1 MKTNLS
7 LLILLFLLSINCEA
21 QLLYKIEGK
30 GLQTPSYIYG
40 TIHIMPKKQF
50 AISEAITTALKE
62 CESLVMEVDIN
73 MDLKTQMDAA
83 QRSLL
88 PNGKTIADITSAE
101 NAKKIRQ
108 FCVDSLH
115 WKESKYVRMSRLTPF
130 FLTSIIL
137 QDLIGKSKSF
147 EVELNKLAEKNK
159 MSTLGLETIQM
170 QMDLVNEVPYE
181 EQIKLLLEGLTTNNS
196 EYNTMLNC
204 YLKQDLNKLGE
215 LMNDAEL
222 SPEFN
227 ANFLVKRNQN
237 WIPQISKMVQEKPI
251 FIAVGAG
258 HLPGEQGV
266 LNLLQEAGYTV
277 TPIN

>member
-1 MKTNLS
+1 MKTKLTF
-7 LLILLFLLSINCEA
+7 LILLIFLSISSQA

-30 GLQTPSYIYG
+30 DLQKPSYIYG

-73 MDLKTQMDAA
+73 MDLKTKIDAA
-83 QRSLL
+83 QRSML

-101 NAKKIRQ
+101 NAQKIKQ

-147 EVELNKLAEKNK
+147 ELELNKLAEKNK
-159 MSTLGLETIQM
+159 MTTLGLETIQM

-181 EQIKLLLEGLTTNNS
+181 EQIKLLLQGLTTNNS
-196 EYNTMLNC
+196 EFNTMLNC

-215 LMNDAEL
+215 LMNEADL

-237 WIPQISKMVQEKPI
+237 WIPQISKMAQEKPI

-258 HLPGEQGV
+258 HLPGDQGV

-277 TPIN
+277 TPIK

>member
-1 MKTNLS
+1 MKIKLA
-7 LLILLFLLSINCEA
+7 LFIPLIFVAIGIQA

-30 GLQTPSYIYG
+30 GLQKPCYIYG

-73 MDLKTQMDAA
+73 MDLKTKIDAA

-88 PNGKTIADITSAE
+88 PDGKTIADITSAE
-101 NAKKIRQ
+101 NAQKIRQ
-108 FCVDSLH
+108 FCMDSLH

-159 MSTLGLETIQM
+159 MTTLGLETIQM
-170 QMDLVNEVPYE
+170 QMDLVNDVPYE
-181 EQIKLLLEGLTTNNS
+181 EQIKLLLEGLTTDNS

-266 LNLLQEAGYTV
+266 LKLLQEAGYTV
-277 TPIN
+277 SPIN

>member
-1 MKTNLS
+1 MKKR
-7 LLILLFLLSINCEA
+7 LIQLFLFTLTVTSSQA

-30 GLQTPSYIYG
+30 DIQKPSYIYG

-50 AISEAITTALKE
+50 VISESITTALKE
-62 CESLVMEVDIN
+62 CETLVMEVDIN
-73 MDLKTQMDAA
+73 MDVRTQIDAA

-88 PNGKTIADITSAE
+88 PDGKTIADITTAE
-101 NAKKIRQ
+101 NAQRIRQ
-108 FCVDSLH
+108 FCTDSLN
-115 WKESKYVRMSRLTPF
+115 WKESKYTRMSRLTPF
-130 FLTSIIL
+130 FLSSVIL

-159 MSTLGLETIQM
+159 MTTLGLETIQL
-170 QMDLVNEVPYE
+170 QMDLVNDVPYE
-181 EQIKLLLEGLTTNNS
+181 EQIKLLLEGLTKNNS
-196 EYNTMLNC
+196 EYNKMLDC
-204 YLKQDLNKLGE
+204 YLKKDINKLGE

-222 SPEFN
+222 SPEFYS
-227 ANFLVKRNQN
+227 NFLVKRNQN
-237 WIPQISKMVQEKPI
+237 WLPLIAKLAQEKPI

-266 LNLLQEAGYTV
+266 LSLLRTAGYTV

>member
-1 MKTNLS
+1 MKKR
-7 LLILLFLLSINCEA
+7 LIQLFLFTLTVTSSQA

-30 GLQTPSYIYG
+30 DIQKPSYIYG

-50 AISEAITTALKE
+50 VISESITTALKE
-62 CESLVMEVDIN
+62 CETLVMEVDIN
-73 MDLKTQMDAA
+73 MDVRTQIDAA

-88 PNGKTIADITSAE
+88 PDGKTIADITTAE
-101 NAKKIRQ
+101 NAQRIRQ
-108 FCVDSLH
+108 FCMDSLH
-115 WKESKYVRMSRLTPF
+115 WKESKYTRMSRLTPF
-130 FLTSIIL
+130 FLSSVIL

-159 MSTLGLETIQM
+159 LTTLGLETIQL
-170 QMDLVNEVPYE
+170 QMDLVNDVPYE

-196 EYNTMLNC
+196 EYNKMLDC
-204 YLKQDLNKLGE
+204 YLKKDINKLGE

-222 SPEFN
+222 SPEFYS
-227 ANFLVKRNQN
+227 NFLVKRNLN
-237 WIPQISKMVQEKPI
+237 WLPLIAKLAQEKPI

-266 LNLLQEAGYTV
+266 LNLLRTAGYTV

>member
-1 MKTNLS
+1 MKSKLALFI
-7 LLILLFLLSINCEA
+7 LLIFESIGSQA

-30 GLQTPSYIYG
+30 DLQKPSYIYG

-73 MDLKTQMDAA
+73 MDLKTQIDAA

-88 PNGKTIADITSAE
+88 PDGKTIADITSAE
-101 NAKKIRQ
+101 NAQKIRQ
-108 FCVDSLH
+108 FCIDSLH

-159 MSTLGLETIQM
+159 MTTLGLETIQM
-170 QMDLVNEVPYE
+170 QLDLVNEVPYE
-181 EQIKLLLEGLTTNNS
+181 EQIKLLLQGLTTNNS
-196 EYNTMLNC
+196 EFNTMLNC

-215 LMNDAEL
+215 LMNEADL

-266 LNLLQEAGYTV
+266 LKLLQEAGYTV

>member
-1 MKTNLS
+1 MKTKLAF
-7 LLILLFLLSINCEA
+7 LILLIFVSISSQA

-30 GLQTPSYIYG
+30 DLQKPSYIYG

-50 AISEAITTALKE
+50 AISESITTALKE
-62 CESLVMEVDIN
+62 CDALAMEVDIN
-73 MDLKTQMDAA
+73 MDLKTQIDAA

-88 PNGKTIADITSAE
+88 PDGKTIADITSAE
-101 NAKKIRQ
+101 NAQKIRQ
-108 FCVDSLH
+108 FCIDSLH

-159 MSTLGLETIQM
+159 MTTLGLETIQM
-170 QMDLVNEVPYE
+170 QMDLVNDVPYE
-181 EQIKLLLEGLTTNNS
+181 EQIKLLLEGLTTDNS

-227 ANFLVKRNQN
+227 ANFLVKRNKN

-266 LNLLQEAGYTV
+266 LKLLQEAGYTV

>member
-1 MKTNLS
+1 MKTKLA
-7 LLILLFLLSINCEA
+7 LFILLTFVSFASQA

-30 GLQTPSYIYG
+30 GLQKPSYIYG

-50 AISEAITTALKE
+50 AISESITTALKE

-73 MDLKTQMDAA
+73 MDLKTKIDAA
-83 QRSLL
+83 QRSML

-101 NAKKIRQ
+101 NAQKIKQ

-159 MSTLGLETIQM
+159 MTTLGLETIQM
-170 QMDLVNEVPYE
+170 QMDLVNDVPYE

-215 LMNDAEL
+215 LMNEADL

-266 LNLLQEAGYTV
+266 LKLLQEAGYTV
-277 TPIN
+277 SPIN

>member
-1 MKTNLS
+1 MKTKLAF
-7 LLILLFLLSINCEA
+7 LILLIFVSISSQA

-30 GLQTPSYIYG
+30 DLQKPSYIYG

-50 AISEAITTALKE
+50 VISESITSALKE
-62 CESLVMEVDIN
+62 CETLVMEVDIN
-73 MDLKTQMDAA
+73 MDLKTQIDAA

-88 PNGKTIADITSAE
+88 PDGKTIADITSAE
-101 NAKKIRQ
+101 NAQKIRQ
-108 FCVDSLH
+108 FCIDSLH

-159 MSTLGLETIQM
+159 MTTLGLETIQM
-170 QMDLVNEVPYE
+170 QMDLVNDVPYE

-266 LNLLQEAGYTV
+266 LKLLQEAGYTV

>member
-1 MKTNLS
+1 MKIKQTF
-7 LLILLFLLSINCEA
+7 LILLTFVSFASQA

-30 GLQTPSYIYG
+30 DLQKPSYIYG

-73 MDLKTQMDAA
+73 MDLKTKIDAA
-83 QRSLL
+83 QRSML

-101 NAKKIRQ
+101 NAQKIKQ

-130 FLTSIIL
+130 FLSSIIL

-159 MSTLGLETIQM
+159 MTTLGLETIQM

-181 EQIKLLLEGLTTNNS
+181 EQVKLLLEGLTTDNS

-266 LNLLQEAGYTV
+266 LKLLQEAGYTV
-277 TPIN
+277 SPIN

>member
-1 MKTNLS
+1 MKTKLAF
-7 LLILLFLLSINCEA
+7 LILLIFVSISSQA

-30 GLQTPSYIYG
+30 GLQKPSYIYG

-73 MDLKTQMDAA
+73 MDLKTKIDAA
-83 QRSLL
+83 QRSML

-101 NAKKIRQ
+101 NAQKIKQ

-147 EVELNKLAEKNK
+147 ELELNKLAEKNK
-159 MSTLGLETIQM
+159 MTTLGLETIQM

-181 EQIKLLLEGLTTNNS
+181 EQIKLLLQGLTTNNS
-196 EYNTMLNC
+196 EFNTMLNC
-204 YLKQDLNKLGE
+204 YLKQDINKLGE
-215 LMNDAEL
+215 LMNEADL

-266 LNLLQEAGYTV
+266 LKLLQEAGYTV

>member
-1 MKTNLS
+1 
-7 LLILLFLLSINCEA
+7 
-21 QLLYKIEGK
+21 
-30 GLQTPSYIYG
+30 
-40 TIHIMPKKQF
+40 
-50 AISEAITTALKE
+50 
-62 CESLVMEVDIN
+62 
-73 MDLKTQMDAA
+73 MDLKTKLDAA

-88 PNGKTIADITSAE
+88 PNGKTIADITSPE

-108 FCVDSLH
+108 FCIDSLH

-159 MSTLGLETIQM
+159 MTTLGLETIQM
-170 QMDLVNEVPYE
+170 QMDLVNEVRYE
-181 EQIKLLLEGLTTNNS
+181 EQVKLLLEGLTTNNS
-196 EYNTMLNC
+196 EYTTMLNC

-215 LMNDAEL
+215 LMNEAEL

-266 LNLLQEAGYTV
+266 LKLLQEAGYTITAV
-277 TPIN
+277 E

>member
-7 LLILLFLLSINCEA
+7 LLILLFLLSINCQA
-21 QLLYKIEGK
+21 QLLYKIEGNDLK
-30 GLQTPSYIYG
+30 KPSYIYG

-73 MDLKTQMDAA
+73 MDLKTKLDAA
-83 QRSLL
+83 QRSML

-101 NAKKIRQ
+101 NAQKIRQ

-130 FLTSIIL
+130 FLSSIIL

-159 MSTLGLETIQM
+159 MTTLGLETIQM
-170 QMDLVNEVPYE
+170 QMDLVNDVPYE

-266 LNLLQEAGYTV
+266 LKLLQEAGYTITAV
-277 TPIN
+277 E

>member
-1 MKTNLS
+1 MKTKLTF
-7 LLILLFLLSINCEA
+7 LILLTFVSISSQA

-30 GLQTPSYIYG
+30 DLQKPSYIYG

-50 AISEAITTALKE
+50 AISESITTALKE
-62 CESLVMEVDIN
+62 CDALVMEVDIN
-73 MDLKTQMDAA
+73 MDLKTKIDAA
-83 QRSLL
+83 QRSML

-101 NAKKIRQ
+101 NAQKIKQ

-147 EVELNKLAEKNK
+147 ELELNKLAEKNK
-159 MSTLGLETIQM
+159 MTTLGLETIQM

-181 EQIKLLLEGLTTNNS
+181 EQIKLLLQGLTTNNS
-196 EYNTMLNC
+196 EFNTMLNC
-204 YLKQDLNKLGE
+204 YLKQDINKLGE
-215 LMNDAEL
+215 LMNEADL

-266 LNLLQEAGYTV
+266 LKLLQEAGYTV

>member
-1 MKTNLS
+1 
-7 LLILLFLLSINCEA
+7 
-21 QLLYKIEGK
+21 
-30 GLQTPSYIYG
+30 
-40 TIHIMPKKQF
+40 MPKKQF
-50 AISEAITTALKE
+50 VISESITTALKE
-62 CESLVMEVDIN
+62 CETLVMEVDIN
-73 MDLKTQMDAA
+73 MDLKTQIDAA

-88 PNGKTIADITSAE
+88 PDGKTIADITSAE

-108 FCVDSLH
+108 FCMDSLH
-115 WKESKYVRMSRLTPF
+115 WKESKYTRMSRLTPF
-130 FLTSIIL
+130 FLTSVIL

-159 MSTLGLETIQM
+159 MTILGLETIQL
-170 QMDLVNEVPYE
+170 QMDLVNDVPYE

-196 EYNTMLNC
+196 EYNNMLDC
-204 YLKQDLNKLGE
+204 YLKKDINKLGE

-222 SPEFN
+222 SPEFYS
-227 ANFLVKRNQN
+227 NFLVKRNQN
-237 WIPQISKMVQEKPI
+237 WLPLISKLAQEKSI

-266 LNLLQEAGYTV
+266 LKLLQGAGYTV

>member
-1 MKTNLS
+1 MKTKLAF
-7 LLILLFLLSINCEA
+7 LILLIFVSIVSQA

-30 GLQTPSYIYG
+30 GLQKPSYIYG

-50 AISEAITTALKE
+50 VISESITTALKE
-62 CESLVMEVDIN
+62 CETLVMEVDIN
-73 MDLKTQMDAA
+73 MDLKTQIDAA

-88 PNGKTIADITSAE
+88 PDGKTIADITSVE
-101 NAKKIRQ
+101 NAQKIRQ
-108 FCVDSLH
+108 FCMDSLH
-115 WKESKYVRMSRLTPF
+115 WKESKYARMSRLTPF
-130 FLTSIIL
+130 FLTSVIL

-159 MSTLGLETIQM
+159 MTTLGLETIQL
-170 QMDLVNEVPYE
+170 QMDLVNDVPYD

-196 EYNTMLNC
+196 EYNNMLDC
-204 YLKQDLNKLGE
+204 YLKKEINKLGE

-222 SPEFN
+222 SPEFYS
-227 ANFLVKRNQN
+227 NFLVKRNQN
-237 WIPQISKMVQEKPI
+237 WLPLISKLAQEKSI

-266 LNLLQEAGYTV
+266 LKLLQGSGYTV

>member
-1 MKTNLS
+1 MKTKLAF
-7 LLILLFLLSINCEA
+7 LILLIFVSISSQA

-30 GLQTPSYIYG
+30 GLQKPSYIYG

-50 AISEAITTALKE
+50 VISESITTALKE
-62 CESLVMEVDIN
+62 CETLVMEVDIN
-73 MDLKTQMDAA
+73 MDLKTQIDAA

-88 PNGKTIADITSAE
+88 SDGKTIADITSAE

-108 FCVDSLH
+108 FCMDSLN
-115 WKESKYVRMSRLTPF
+115 WKESKYTRMSRLTPF
-130 FLTSIIL
+130 FLTSVIL

-147 EVELNKLAEKNK
+147 EVELNKLAKKNK
-159 MSTLGLETIQM
+159 MTTLGLETIQL
-170 QMDLVNEVPYE
+170 QMDLVNDVPYD

-196 EYNTMLNC
+196 EYNNMVDC
-204 YLKQDLNKLGE
+204 YLKKDINKLGE

-222 SPEFN
+222 SPEFYS
-227 ANFLVKRNQN
+227 NFLVKRNQN
-237 WIPQISKMVQEKPI
+237 WLPLISKLAQEKPI

-266 LNLLQEAGYTV
+266 LKLLQGAGYTV

>member
-7 LLILLFLLSINCEA
+7 LLILLFLLSINCQA
-21 QLLYKIEGK
+21 QLLYKIEGNDLK
-30 GLQTPSYIYG
+30 KPSYIYG

-50 AISEAITTALKE
+50 VISDAITTALKE

-73 MDLKTQMDAA
+73 MDLKTQIDAA

-88 PNGKTIADITSAE
+88 PSGKTIADITSAE
-101 NAKKIRQ
+101 NAQKIRQ

-159 MSTLGLETIQM
+159 MTTLGLETIQM

-181 EQIKLLLEGLTTNNS
+181 EQVKLLLEGLTTNNS
-196 EYNTMLNC
+196 EYTTMLNC

-266 LNLLQEAGYTV
+266 LKLLQEAGYTITAV
-277 TPIN
+277 E

>member
-1 MKTNLS
+1 MKTKLTFLI
-7 LLILLFLLSINCEA
+7 LLILVSISSQA

-30 GLQTPSYIYG
+30 GLQKPSYIYG

-50 AISEAITTALKE
+50 VISESITTALKE
-62 CESLVMEVDIN
+62 CETLVMEVDIN
-73 MDLKTQMDAA
+73 MDLKTQIDAA

-88 PNGKTIADITSAE
+88 PDGKTIADITSAE

-108 FCVDSLH
+108 FCMDSLH
-115 WKESKYVRMSRLTPF
+115 WKESKYMRMSRLTPF
-130 FLTSIIL
+130 FLTSVIL

-147 EVELNKLAEKNK
+147 EVELNKLAKKNK
-159 MSTLGLETIQM
+159 MTTMGLETIQL
-170 QMDLVNEVPYE
+170 QMDLVNDVPYD

-196 EYNTMLNC
+196 EYNNMVDC
-204 YLKQDLNKLGE
+204 YLKKDINKLGE

-222 SPEFN
+222 SPEFYS
-227 ANFLVKRNQN
+227 NFLVKRNQN
-237 WIPQISKMVQEKPI
+237 WLPLISKLAQEKSI

-266 LNLLQEAGYTV
+266 LKLLQGSGYTV

>member
-1 MKTNLS
+1 MKSKLALFI
-7 LLILLFLLSINCEA
+7 LLIFVSIGCQA
-21 QLLYKIEGK
+21 QLLYKIQGK
-30 GLQTPSYIYG
+30 DLQKPSYIYG

-62 CESLVMEVDIN
+62 CESLVMELDIN
-73 MDLKTQMDAA
+73 MDLKTKIDAA
-83 QRSLL
+83 QRSML
-88 PNGKTIADITSAE
+88 PNEKTIADITSAE
-101 NAKKIRQ
+101 NAQKIKQ
-108 FCVDSLH
+108 FCLDSLH

-137 QDLIGKSKSF
+137 QDLIGKSKSY
-147 EVELNKLAEKNK
+147 ELELNKLAEKNK
-159 MSTLGLETIQM
+159 MTTLGLETIQM
-170 QMDLVNEVPYE
+170 QMDLVNDVPYE

-215 LMNDAEL
+215 LMNEADL

-266 LNLLQEAGYTV
+266 LKLLQEAGYTV
-277 TPIN
+277 SPIN

>member
-1 MKTNLS
+1 MKTKLTF
-7 LLILLFLLSINCEA
+7 LILLTFVSISSQA

-30 GLQTPSYIYG
+30 DLQKPSYIYG

-50 AISEAITTALKE
+50 VISESITTALKE
-62 CESLVMEVDIN
+62 CDALVMEVDIN
-73 MDLKTQMDAA
+73 MDLKTQIDAA

-88 PNGKTIADITSAE
+88 PDGKTIADITSAE
-101 NAKKIRQ
+101 NAQKTRQ
-108 FCVDSLH
+108 FCIDSLH

-130 FLTSIIL
+130 FLSSIIL

-159 MSTLGLETIQM
+159 MTTLGLETIQM
-170 QMDLVNEVPYE
+170 QMDLVNDVPYE
-181 EQIKLLLEGLTTNNS
+181 EQIKLLLEGLTTDNS

-266 LNLLQEAGYTV
+266 LKLLQEAGYTV
-277 TPIN
+277 MPIK

>member
-1 MKTNLS
+1 MKTKLTFLI
-7 LLILLFLLSINCEA
+7 LLILVSISSQA

-30 GLQTPSYIYG
+30 DLQKPSYIYG

-50 AISEAITTALKE
+50 AISESITTALKE
-62 CESLVMEVDIN
+62 CDALVMEVDIN
-73 MDLKTQMDAA
+73 MDLKTQIDAA
-83 QRSLL
+83 QRSML

-101 NAKKIRQ
+101 NAQKIRQ
-108 FCVDSLH
+108 FCIDSLH

-159 MSTLGLETIQM
+159 MTTLGLETIQM
-170 QMDLVNEVPYE
+170 QMDLVNDVPYE
-181 EQIKLLLEGLTTNNS
+181 EQIKLLLEGLTTDNS

-266 LNLLQEAGYTV
+266 LKLLQEAGYTV

>member
-1 MKTNLS
+1 MKIILA
-7 LLILLFLLSINCEA
+7 LFIQLIFVAIGSHA

-30 GLQTPSYIYG
+30 DLQKPSYIYG

-50 AISEAITTALKE
+50 AISESITTALKE
-62 CESLVMEVDIN
+62 CDALAMEVDIN
-73 MDLKTQMDAA
+73 MDLKTQIDAA

-88 PNGKTIADITSAE
+88 PDGKTIADITSAE
-101 NAKKIRQ
+101 NAQKIRQ
-108 FCVDSLH
+108 FCIDSLH

-130 FLTSIIL
+130 FLSSIIL

-159 MSTLGLETIQM
+159 MTTLGLETIQM
-170 QMDLVNEVPYE
+170 QMDLVNDVPYE

-266 LNLLQEAGYTV
+266 LKLLQEAGYTV
-277 TPIN
+277 SPIN

>member
-1 MKTNLS
+1 MKIKLAF
-7 LLILLFLLSINCEA
+7 LILLIFVSISSQA

-30 GLQTPSYIYG
+30 DLQKPSYIYG

-50 AISEAITTALKE
+50 VISEAITTALKE

-73 MDLKTQMDAA
+73 MDLKTQIDAA

-88 PNGKTIADITSAE
+88 PDGKTIADITSAE
-101 NAKKIRQ
+101 NAQKIRQ

-159 MSTLGLETIQM
+159 MTKLGLETIQM
-170 QMDLVNEVPYE
+170 QMDLVNDVPYE

-258 HLPGEQGV
+258 HLPGDQGV

-277 TPIN
+277 TPIK

>member
-1 MKTNLS
+1 MKTKLAF
-7 LLILLFLLSINCEA
+7 LILLIFVSISSQA

-30 GLQTPSYIYG
+30 GLQKPSYIYG

-50 AISEAITTALKE
+50 VISESITTALKE

-73 MDLKTQMDAA
+73 MDLKTQIDAA

-88 PNGKTIADITSAE
+88 SDGKTIADITSAE

-108 FCVDSLH
+108 FCMDSLN
-115 WKESKYVRMSRLTPF
+115 WKESKYTRMSRLTPF
-130 FLTSIIL
+130 FLTSVIL

-147 EVELNKLAEKNK
+147 EVELNKLAKKNK
-159 MSTLGLETIQM
+159 MTTLGLETIQL
-170 QMDLVNEVPYE
+170 QMDLVNDVPYE

-196 EYNTMLNC
+196 EYNNMLDC
-204 YLKQDLNKLGE
+204 YLKKDINKLGE

-222 SPEFN
+222 SPEFYS
-227 ANFLVKRNQN
+227 NFLVKRNQN
-237 WIPQISKMVQEKPI
+237 WLPLISKLAQEKSI

-266 LNLLQEAGYTV
+266 LKLLQGAGYTV

>member
-1 MKTNLS
+1 
-7 LLILLFLLSINCEA
+7 
-21 QLLYKIEGK
+21 
-30 GLQTPSYIYG
+30 
-40 TIHIMPKKQF
+40 MPKKQF
-50 AISEAITTALKE
+50 VISESITTALKE
-62 CESLVMEVDIN
+62 CETLVMEVDIN
-73 MDLKTQMDAA
+73 MDLKTQIDAA

-88 PNGKTIADITSAE
+88 PDGKTIADITSVE

-108 FCVDSLH
+108 FCMDSLH
-115 WKESKYVRMSRLTPF
+115 WKESKYTRMSRLTPF
-130 FLTSIIL
+130 FLTSVIL

-159 MSTLGLETIQM
+159 KTTLGLETIQL
-170 QMDLVNEVPYE
+170 QMDLVNDVPYD

-196 EYNTMLNC
+196 EYNNMLDC
-204 YLKQDLNKLGE
+204 YLKKEINKLGE

-222 SPEFN
+222 SPEFYS
-227 ANFLVKRNQN
+227 NFLVKRNQN
-237 WIPQISKMVQEKPI
+237 WLPLISKLAQEKPI

-266 LNLLQEAGYTV
+266 LKLLQGAGYTV

>member
-1 MKTNLS
+1 MKTKLTF
-7 LLILLFLLSINCEA
+7 LILLIFESIGSQA

-30 GLQTPSYIYG
+30 DLQKPSYIYG

-50 AISEAITTALKE
+50 VISESITTALKE
-62 CESLVMEVDIN
+62 CDALVMEVDIN
-73 MDLKTQMDAA
+73 MDLKTQIDAA

-88 PNGKTIADITSAE
+88 PDGKTIADITSAE
-101 NAKKIRQ
+101 NAQKIRQ
-108 FCVDSLH
+108 FCIDSLH

-130 FLTSIIL
+130 FLSSIIL

-159 MSTLGLETIQM
+159 MTTLGLETIQM
-170 QMDLVNEVPYE
+170 QMDLVSDVPYE
-181 EQIKLLLEGLTTNNS
+181 EQIKLLLEGLTTDNS

-266 LNLLQEAGYTV
+266 LKLLQEAGYTV
-277 TPIN
+277 SPIN

>member
-1 MKTNLS
+1 MKTKLAF
-7 LLILLFLLSINCEA
+7 LILLIFVSISSQA

-30 GLQTPSYIYG
+30 GLQKPSYIYG

-50 AISEAITTALKE
+50 VISESITTALKE

-73 MDLKTQMDAA
+73 MDLKTQIDAA

-88 PNGKTIADITSAE
+88 SDGKTIADITSAE

-108 FCVDSLH
+108 FCMDSLN
-115 WKESKYVRMSRLTPF
+115 WKESKYTRMSRLTPF
-130 FLTSIIL
+130 FLTSVIL

-159 MSTLGLETIQM
+159 MTILGLETIQL
-170 QMDLVNEVPYE
+170 QMELVNDVPYD

-196 EYNTMLNC
+196 EYNNMVDC
-204 YLKQDLNKLGE
+204 YLKKDINKLGE

-222 SPEFN
+222 SPEFYS
-227 ANFLVKRNQN
+227 NFLVKRNQN
-237 WIPQISKMVQEKPI
+237 WLPLISKLAQEKSI

-266 LNLLQEAGYTV
+266 LKLLQWAGYTV

>member
-1 MKTNLS
+1 MKIKLA
-7 LLILLFLLSINCEA
+7 LFIPLIFVAIGCQA
-21 QLLYKIEGK
+21 QLLYKIQGK
-30 GLQTPSYIYG
+30 DLQKPSYIYG

-73 MDLKTQMDAA
+73 MDLKTKIDAA
-83 QRSLL
+83 QRSML

-101 NAKKIRQ
+101 NAQKIRQ
-108 FCVDSLH
+108 FCIDSLH

-159 MSTLGLETIQM
+159 MTTLGLETIQM
-170 QMDLVNEVPYE
+170 QMDLVNDVPYE

-266 LNLLQEAGYTV
+266 LKLLQEAGYTV

>member
-1 MKTNLS
+1 MKTKLA
-7 LLILLFLLSINCEA
+7 LFILLTFVSFASQA
-21 QLLYKIEGK
+21 QLLYKIQGK
-30 GLQTPSYIYG
+30 DLQKPSYIYG

-50 AISEAITTALKE
+50 AISESITTALKE
-62 CESLVMEVDIN
+62 CDALVMEVDIN
-73 MDLKTQMDAA
+73 MDLKTQIDAA

-88 PNGKTIADITSAE
+88 PDGKTIADITSAE
-101 NAKKIRQ
+101 NAQKIRQ
-108 FCVDSLH
+108 FCIDSLH

-130 FLTSIIL
+130 FLSSIIL

-159 MSTLGLETIQM
+159 MTTLGLETIQM
-170 QMDLVNEVPYE
+170 QMNLVNDVPYE

-215 LMNDAEL
+215 LMNNAEL

-237 WIPQISKMVQEKPI
+237 WIPQISKMVQDKPI

-266 LNLLQEAGYTV
+266 LKLLQEAGYTV
-277 TPIN
+277 SPIN

>member
-1 MKTNLS
+1 MKTKLAF
-7 LLILLFLLSINCEA
+7 LILLIFVSISSQA

-30 GLQTPSYIYG
+30 DLQKPSYIYG

-50 AISEAITTALKE
+50 VISESITTALKE
-62 CESLVMEVDIN
+62 CETLVMEVDIN
-73 MDLKTQMDAA
+73 MDLKTQIDAA

-88 PNGKTIADITSAE
+88 PDGKTIADITSTE

-108 FCVDSLH
+108 FCMDSLH
-115 WKESKYVRMSRLTPF
+115 WKESKYARMSRLTPF
-130 FLTSIIL
+130 FLTSVIL

-147 EVELNKLAEKNK
+147 EIELNKLAEKNR
-159 MSTLGLETIQM
+159 MTTLGLETIQL
-170 QMDLVNEVPYE
+170 QMDLVNDVPYE

-196 EYNTMLNC
+196 EYNNMVDC
-204 YLKQDLNKLGE
+204 YLKKDINKLGE
-215 LMNDAEL
+215 LMNDADL
-222 SPEFN
+222 SPEFYS
-227 ANFLVKRNQN
+227 NFLVKRNQN
-237 WIPQISKMVQEKPI
+237 WMPLISRLALEKPI

-266 LNLLQEAGYTV
+266 LKLLQGAGYTV

>member
-1 MKTNLS
+1 MKTKLTF
-7 LLILLFLLSINCEA
+7 LILLIFLSISSQA

-30 GLQTPSYIYG
+30 DLQKPSYIYG

-50 AISEAITTALKE
+50 AISESITTALKE
-62 CESLVMEVDIN
+62 CDALAMEVDIN
-73 MDLKTQMDAA
+73 MDLKTQIDAA

-88 PNGKTIADITSAE
+88 PDGKTIADITSAE
-101 NAKKIRQ
+101 NAQKIRQ
-108 FCVDSLH
+108 FCIDSLH

-159 MSTLGLETIQM
+159 ITTLGLETIQM
-170 QMDLVNEVPYE
+170 QMDLVNDVPYE

-266 LNLLQEAGYTV
+266 LKLLQEAGYTV

>member
-1 MKTNLS
+1 MKSKLALFV
-7 LLILLFLLSINCEA
+7 LLIFESIGSQA

-30 GLQTPSYIYG
+30 DLQKPSYIYG

-50 AISEAITTALKE
+50 AISESITTALKE
-62 CESLVMEVDIN
+62 CDALAMEVDIN
-73 MDLKTQMDAA
+73 MDLKTQIDAA

-88 PNGKTIADITSAE
+88 PDGKTIADITSAE
-101 NAKKIRQ
+101 NAQKIRQ
-108 FCVDSLH
+108 FCIDSLH

-159 MSTLGLETIQM
+159 MTTLGLETIQM
-170 QMDLVNEVPYE
+170 QMNLVNDVPYE

-266 LNLLQEAGYTV
+266 LKLLQEAGYTV
-277 TPIN
+277 SPIN

>member
-1 MKTNLS
+1 MKSKLALFI
-7 LLILLFLLSINCEA
+7 LLIFESIGSQA

-30 GLQTPSYIYG
+30 DLQKPSYIYG

-50 AISEAITTALKE
+50 AISESITTALKE
-62 CESLVMEVDIN
+62 CDALAMEVDIN
-73 MDLKTQMDAA
+73 MDLKTQIDAA

-88 PNGKTIADITSAE
+88 PDGKTIADITSAE
-101 NAKKIRQ
+101 NAQKIRQ
-108 FCVDSLH
+108 FCIDSLH

-159 MSTLGLETIQM
+159 MTTLGLETIQM
-170 QMDLVNEVPYE
+170 QMDLVNDVPYE
-181 EQIKLLLEGLTTNNS
+181 EQIKLLLEGNTTNNS

-266 LNLLQEAGYTV
+266 LKLLQEAGYTV

>member
-1 MKTNLS
+1 MKTKLTF
-7 LLILLFLLSINCEA
+7 LILLTFVSISSQA

-30 GLQTPSYIYG
+30 DLQKPSYIYG

-62 CESLVMEVDIN
+62 CDALVMEVDIN
-73 MDLKTQMDAA
+73 MDLKTQIDAA

-88 PNGKTIADITSAE
+88 PDGKTIADITSAE
-101 NAKKIRQ
+101 NAQKIKQ
-108 FCVDSLH
+108 FCIDSLH

-130 FLTSIIL
+130 FLSSIIL

-159 MSTLGLETIQM
+159 MTTLGLETIQM
-170 QMDLVNEVPYE
+170 QMDLVNDVPYE
-181 EQIKLLLEGLTTNNS
+181 EQIKLLLQGLTTNNS
-196 EYNTMLNC
+196 EFNTMLNC

-266 LNLLQEAGYTV
+266 LKLLQEAGYTV
-277 TPIN
+277 SPIN